1 MKQSYNRYMVLLF
14 LSCVIFGIISLCTL
28 NYIVHESLKEVRKN
42 AAIPDTTITY
52 SGGKYDTLIVQ
63 KSVPSWLK

>member
-1 MKQSYNRYMVLLF
+1 MSKRF
-14 LSCVIFGIISLCTL
+14 LIIGLTISFIISIICVCIINYYVHQSL
-28 NYIVHESLKEVRKN
+28 NGLRNSY
-42 AAIPDTTITY
+42 AIPDTTVTY